1 MIKGMRKAWFL
12 VVFSCFVPRHYLRL
26 LYSHCLE
33 TKGVFLNGYVSCYS
47 VLECAMNGFDEAVR
61 FFRKFDKTD
70 SLERVADRLQR
81 EAKTD
86 EELRFIISAADHR
99 RAEIANKRYF
109 DPGCVPRWAWAA
121 VV

>member
-1 MIKGMRKAWFL
+1 
-12 VVFSCFVPRHYLRL
+12 
-26 LYSHCLE
+26 
-33 TKGVFLNGYVSCYS
+33 
-47 VLECAMNGFDEAVR
+47 MNCFDEAVR
-61 FFRKFDKTD
+61 FFRKFDKID
-70 SLERVADRLQR
+70 SLERVSDRLQR